1 LIDKFLIIVI
11 NLKYK
16 KFRWLVHCKKRV
28 ESGMKPREAG
38 TFEASLMELMDI
50 LGVERCA
57 TVVDRSTSLVR
68 KWSDPDNNILPSL
81 QQALALDLEYVR
93 ETNSAP
99 PLIHAYTNAVELQLE
114 AAEEVQK
121 ILPALLALQT
131 AFNLLV
137 QKVASDC
144 VDLQRAKV
152 ERQELSKAER
162 QVHWQNVLK
171 QTDMVMRETRNLLIV
186 ISFWQRKSDRA

>member
-1 LIDKFLIIVI
+1 
-11 NLKYK
+11 
-16 KFRWLVHCKKRV
+16 
-28 ESGMKPREAG
+28 
-38 TFEASLMELMDI
+38 
-50 LGVERCA
+50 
-57 TVVDRSTSLVR
+57 
-68 KWSDPDNNILPSL
+68 
-81 QQALALDLEYVR
+81 LALDLEYVR

-99 PLIHAYTNAVELQLE
+99 SLIHAYTNAVELQLE

-131 AFNLLV
+131 AVNLLV

>member
-1 LIDKFLIIVI
+1 
-11 NLKYK
+11 
-16 KFRWLVHCKKRV
+16 
-28 ESGMKPREAG
+28 MKPREAG